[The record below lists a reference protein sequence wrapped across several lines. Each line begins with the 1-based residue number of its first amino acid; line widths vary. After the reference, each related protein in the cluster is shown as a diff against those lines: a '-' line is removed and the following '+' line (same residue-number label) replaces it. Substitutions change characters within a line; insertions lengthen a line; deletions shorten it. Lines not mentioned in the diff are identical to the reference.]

1 MSVAESPDP
10 ATSRNQDTPLPQRIS
25 NLKDEV
31 GRLNERLQ
39 NGYSFFTR
47 LRKYQLDLQT
57 EHQLLED
64 KCKRDYLEY
73 TGDLSWKRSTIVKMN
88 RESKF
93 MTSRIAY
100 LERSRDDARA
110 DLRASSLSNH
120 DLLGKLIKVHD
131 DKRVVDVE
139 CMQQISKKV
148 EDLSP
153 ERDRL
158 YHQSSTLRSKV
169 DHKELEYQNLFIEC
183 QHFERERDDSLKSL
197 ESSRTSVICC
207 ILVDVLSYVTFL
219 LICLFLTELT
229 SKLGTAEN
237 YLAKV
242 RSNLAESVNRESSLS
257 SEV

>member
-1 MSVAESPDP
+1 
-10 ATSRNQDTPLPQRIS
+10 
-25 NLKDEV
+25 
-31 GRLNERLQ
+31 
-39 NGYSFFTR
+39 
-47 LRKYQLDLQT
+47 
-57 EHQLLED
+57 
-64 KCKRDYLEY
+64 
-73 TGDLSWKRSTIVKMN
+73 
-88 RESKF
+88 

-197 ESSRTSVICC
+197 ESSRTSVIGC
-207 ILVDVLSYVTFL
+207 ILVGRSFL
-219 LICLFLTELT
+219 CDFSAYLFT
-229 SKLGTAEN
+229 N
-237 YLAKV
+237 IFV
-242 RSNLAESVNRESSLS
+242 
-257 SEV
+257 